1 MLKNTKLLKAHGYI
15 NGEWVG
21 DNTESRFEVT
31 NAYTNEVI
39 STLPEMGKKETNDAI
54 EQPILWIIKPGKHQA
69 HNNLWDNKGKEKQR
83 FIQANAAHG
92 LVEK

>member
-1 MLKNTKLLKAHGYI
+1 MLNNTKLLKAHGYI

-54 EQPILWIIKPGKHQA
+54 EAANIAWPNWRSKTAKERAAILKKWFDLIMENQ
-69 HNNLWDNKGKEKQR
+69 
-83 FIQANAAHG
+83 
-92 LVEK
+92 